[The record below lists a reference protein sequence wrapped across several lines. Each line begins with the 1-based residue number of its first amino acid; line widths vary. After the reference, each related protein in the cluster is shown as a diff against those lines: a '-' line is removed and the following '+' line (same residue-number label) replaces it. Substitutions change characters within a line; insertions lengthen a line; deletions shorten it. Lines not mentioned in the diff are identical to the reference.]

1 MSSLAG
7 RVRTVALLAAAT
19 LVIPAAASA
28 QDSAEVQNHLY
39 DKLQIGLA
47 FTTVLNGSE
56 ARVDAANGD
65 LGTTLNFKDLLGIS
79 GTTVQPAIG
88 LRWKPGRKTEL
99 DVGYQFLNQSGSR
112 SFTDTIYV
120 GGDTLSGSISADTKV
135 GSSNATLQFK
145 YSLWAAPRHNIGL
158 AIGLGA
164 IFFDF
169 KLDATADGCAGP
181 NCTAGSVAVDKSAI
195 GPTGSVGAFGTWR
208 LGDRWYVG
216 GDARALG
223 AKIDRYDVS
232 VFEGNALVEYFLS
245 NRWGVAAGWYY
256 TNVTVDVGAKEGG
269 TPVGD
274 LVGKIAYDYTS
285 LRLGAIAAF

>member
-7 RVRTVALLAAAT
+7 RVRTVALLAVAT

-39 DKLQIGLA
+39 DKWQVGVA

-65 LGTTLNFKDLLGIS
+65 IGTTLNFKDLLGIS
-79 GTTVQPAIG
+79 GTTVQPAFG
-88 LRWKPGRKTEL
+88 LRWKPGRKTEF
-99 DVGYQFLNQSGSR
+99 DVGYQFLSQSGSR

-120 GGDTLSGSISADTKV
+120 GGDTLSGSIDADTKV

-158 AIGLGA
+158 AIGFGA
-164 IFFDF
+164 IFFSF
-169 KLDATADGCAGP
+169 KFDATADGCAGP
-181 NCTAGSVAVDKSAI
+181 NCTSGSVALDKSLV
-195 GPTGSVGAFGTWR
+195 GPTVSLGAFGTWR

-216 GDARALG
+216 GDARGFG
-223 AKIDRYDVS
+223 AKIDRFDVS
-232 VFEGNALVEYFLS
+232 VFEGNAGVQYFLS
-245 NRWGVAAGWYY
+245 DRWGVGTGLFY
-256 TNVTVDVGAKEGG
+256 TNVTVNVAAKTGG

-274 LVGKIAYDYTS
+274 LVGKVAYDYTS
-285 LRLGAIAAF
+285 LRLGVLAAF

>member
-1 MSSLAG
+1 MRSLAG
-7 RVRTVALLAAAT
+7 RVLTVALLAATA
-19 LVIPAAASA
+19 LILPQLAAAQGA
-28 QDSAEVQNHLY
+28 AESRNHLY
-39 DKLQIGLA
+39 DKWQGAIA

-65 LGTTLNFKDLLGIS
+65 VGTTLNFKDFLGIS
-79 GTTVQPAIG
+79 GTTVQPAFG
-88 LRWKPGRKTEL
+88 LRWKPGRKTEF

-120 GGDTLSGSISADTKV
+120 GGDTLSGSIDADTKI

-169 KLDATADGCAGP
+169 KFDATADGCAGP
-181 NCTAGSVAVDKSAI
+181 NCTGGSVALDKSLV
-195 GPTGSVGAFGTWR
+195 GPTASIGAYGMWR

-216 GDARALG
+216 GDARGLG
-223 AKIDRYDVS
+223 ASIDRFDIS
-232 VFEGNALVEYFLS
+232 VFEGDAIVQYFLS
-245 NRWGVAAGWYY
+245 DRWGLSAAWFY
-256 TNVTVDVGAKEGG
+256 TNVTVDVGAKSGG

-274 LVGKIAYDYTS
+274 LVGKVAYDYTS